1 LSIFVFYANLI
12 KMKKR
17 PQKGKFR
24 DFKMRKELWLNKG
37 YLKYL
42 RLATRDVVGNYD
54 VSESELNFML
64 FIYDYEFFTMD
75 HISEAYFYNRIK
87 LAQRLMYPLQR
98 KDYIYK
104 YYDRLS
110 PTSYEE
116 AIFNESKWKYKVRY
130 ALTQK
135 ARLLV
140 QKYYRKI
147 EGQEQINIPA

>member
-42 RLATRDVVGNYD
+42 RLATRDIVGNYD

-98 KDYIYK
+98 KNYIYK

>member
-1 LSIFVFYANLI
+1 
-12 KMKKR
+12 MKKR
-17 PQKGKFR
+17 SRKSMFR
-24 DFKMRKELWLNKG
+24 EFKHKDPEKIGRG

-42 RLATRDVVGNYD
+42 RLATRDITGNYD
-54 VSESELNFML
+54 VKESELNFL
-64 FIYDYEFFTMD
+64 VFAYDYEFFTID
-75 HISEAYFYNRIK
+75 YAAKSYFYNRLK
-87 LAQRLMYPLQR
+87 LEQRIIYPLQ
-98 KDYIYK
+98 KKEYLYK

-116 AIFNESKWKYKVRY
+116 AMFEESKWKYKVRY

-147 EGQEQINIPA
+147 EGQEQINVPT

>member
-1 LSIFVFYANLI
+1 
-12 KMKKR
+12 MKKR
-17 PQKGKFR
+17 PRKGMFR
-24 DFKMRKELWLNKG
+24 DFKMRKEEWLNKG

-42 RLATRDVVGNYD
+42 RLATRDIVGNYD

-64 FIYDYEFFTMD
+64 FVYDYEFFTID
-75 HISEAYFYNRIK
+75 HAADAYFYNRLK
-87 LAQRLMYPLQR
+87 MAQRIIYPLQN
-98 KDYIYK
+98 KKYIYK

-116 AIFNESKWKYKVRY
+116 AMFDQERWKYKVRY

-147 EGQEQINIPA
+147 EGQEQINVPS

>member
-1 LSIFVFYANLI
+1 
-12 KMKKR
+12 MKKR

-42 RLATRDVVGNYD
+42 RLATRDIVGNYD

-110 PTSYEE
+110 PTTYEE

>member
-1 LSIFVFYANLI
+1 
-12 KMKKR
+12 MKKR

-54 VSESELNFML
+54 ISESELNFML

-147 EGQEQINIPA
+147 EGQEQINVPA

>member
-1 LSIFVFYANLI
+1 
-12 KMKKR
+12 MKKR

-42 RLATRDVVGNYD
+42 RLATRDIVGNYD

-98 KDYIYK
+98 KNYIYK

>member
-1 LSIFVFYANLI
+1 
-12 KMKKR
+12 MKKR